1 MGSSGRGLFLIGGQ
15 GKLLGG
21 ENILADASSDKEP
34 ALQRPRRA
42 ARVEEMAT
50 AMRALKDRESV

>member
-1 MGSSGRGLFLIGGQ
+1 MIGGQ